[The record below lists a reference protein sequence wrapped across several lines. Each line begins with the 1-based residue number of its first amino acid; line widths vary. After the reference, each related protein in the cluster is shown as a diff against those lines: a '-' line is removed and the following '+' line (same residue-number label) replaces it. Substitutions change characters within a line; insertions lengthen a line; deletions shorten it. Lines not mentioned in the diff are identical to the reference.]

1 MAPSC
6 SQFFQSGIQ
15 FSLDILPPPL
25 FFPTA
30 TVAKVIDKFED
41 ETADDIFPVGNI
53 RKKASAS
60 LLEADKRYSGK
71 ATSRKAL
78 QEELWG
84 DALSEEGSGK

>member
-1 MAPSC
+1 M
-6 SQFFQSGIQ
+6 
-15 FSLDILPPPL
+15 
-25 FFPTA
+25 
-30 TVAKVIDKFED
+30 IDRFED
-41 ETADDIFPVGNI
+41 ETADDVLPVGNI

-84 DALSEEGSGK
+84 DALSEEGSGKKSYFFMLLITLFIISACQTELGPSQLR